1 MSLLAKGVSRD
12 MNVNAQPLRL
22 HDARS
27 NKSGFLAATLGTL
40 TFAAAT
46 CSGLTPTQDKTGP
59 IWPTQG
65 WQTSTPEEQGMDSKE
80 LAKVIDFGA
89 ARFLSSTGATPS
101 SQLDSLLIIRHE
113 KIVAEAY
120 YAPYAAGILHQV
132 NSVTKAITSTLIGI
146 ACKDGLLDSPNHKVL
161 EFFDRHE
168 IGNLDDRKEAITI
181 QNLLDMTSGIGWSEL
196 GLEGTPNS
204 SVSEL
209 ARTDDWIRF
218 ILDRPMW
225 TAPGLDFNYN
235 SGNQHL
241 LSAILTKV
249 SGMSTLEYAKAKLFE
264 PLGITDFYWW
274 HDPQGITDGG
284 FGLFLQPRDMAKI
297 GYLYLH
303 NGKWEGKQLLPST
316 WIDKVNHATIDMHL
330 GQELRYSN
338 CFWALPEKHAY
349 MAVGYCGQ
357 VIMVF
362 PELDVVAVAT
372 GRANFSLNEFADLVS
387 RSVKQDTS
395 FPVDPTSVRLLAE
408 KIAEASTEKTTEV
421 GPTSNTAATIS
432 GKVYHFPPNEIN
444 VKSLSL
450 FLTGPDQRYEIE
462 AYGNGT
468 DSASRLTGPIGL
480 DGFYQKGQ
488 LTDQGA
494 NNPVFSGPPRV
505 RAINAVKG
513 TWVDDTTFVVDW
525 RVLGIAN
532 SPEQRWTLSFNGNKL
547 NVRAQLGGRPEISI
561 QGQTGG

>member
-27 NKSGFLAATLGTL
+27 NKSGFLAATLGAL

-46 CSGLTPTQDKTGP
+46 CSGVTPTQDKTGS
-59 IWPTQG
+59 IWPTNG
-65 WQTSTPEEQGMDSKE
+65 WQTSTPEEQGIDSKE
-80 LAKVIDFGA
+80 LAKVVDFGA
-89 ARFLSSTGATPS
+89 SRILASTGSNPTS
-101 SQLDSLLIIRHE
+101 RLDSLLVARHG
-113 KIVAEAY
+113 KIVADVY

-161 EFFDRHE
+161 AFFDRHE
-168 IGNLDDRKEAITI
+168 IANLDDKKEAITI
-181 QNLLDMTSGIGWSEL
+181 QNLLDMTSGIAWSEL
-196 GLEGTPNS
+196 GSEGTPNS

-209 ARTDDWIRF
+209 VRTDDWIRF

-249 SGMSTLEYAKAKLFE
+249 SGMSTLEYAKAKLFG

-303 NGKWEGKQLLPST
+303 NGEWEGKQLLPPA
-316 WIDKVNHATIDMHL
+316 WIDKVNHATIEMYL
-330 GQELRYSN
+330 EQGLRYSN
-338 CFWALPEKHAY
+338 CFWALPEKHVY

-357 VIMVF
+357 VVMVF

-387 RSVKQDTS
+387 RSVKRDTS
-395 FPVDPTSVRLLAE
+395 FPADPTSVRLLAE
-408 KIAEASTEKTTEV
+408 KVGEASTEKITEV
-421 GPTSNTAATIS
+421 SPTSNTAATIS

-468 DSASRLTGPIGL
+468 DSTSRLTGPIGL
-480 DGFYQKGQ
+480 DGFYRKGQ
-488 LTDQGA
+488 QTEQGA

-532 SPEQRWTLSFNGNKL
+532 SPEQRWTLSFDGNKL
-547 NVRAQLGGRPEISI
+547 NVRAQLGGRPEISVD
-561 QGQTGG
+561 GQTGG